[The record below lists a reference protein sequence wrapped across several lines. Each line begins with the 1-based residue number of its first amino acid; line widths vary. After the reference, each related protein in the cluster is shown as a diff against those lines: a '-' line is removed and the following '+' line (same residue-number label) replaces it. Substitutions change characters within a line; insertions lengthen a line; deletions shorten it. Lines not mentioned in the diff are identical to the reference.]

1 MKRTVLALFVSVI
14 LFGGDIALAAKSEC
28 KIARDFVDDITQEH
42 VVVTELEGLS
52 HPVRPKGREMTGF
65 VSAVSRGDDNVL
77 HVNIEHFWSKKTSPT
92 EDDMENS
99 ISVTEGAELLIAMV
113 DGSVVTLHASKA
125 TVGKTTVEQWPKPH
139 SGKSFYLMTKATAHY
154 ALNDATEQ
162 VLTEQDSKA
171 LRMTTETGNRDLR
184 FYGKSFD
191 EISRVIQCAT
201 GVLK

>member
-14 LFGGDIALAAKSEC
+14 LFGGDIALAAKSKC
-28 KIARDFVDDITQEH
+28 KIAQDSVDDFTQEH
-42 VVVTELEGLS
+42 VVVTEWEGLS
-52 HPVRPKGREMTGF
+52 HPVRPGGREMTGF
-65 VSAVSRGDDNVL
+65 VSAATRGDGHYL
-77 HVNIEHFWSKKTSPT
+77 RVNIEHYWSKNTLPT
-92 EDDMENS
+92 EDDMYNS
-99 ISVTEGAELLIAMV
+99 IAVAEGAELLIAMV

-125 TVGKTTVEQWPKPH
+125 TVGNTTVEHRPKPH
-139 SGKSFYLMTKATAHY
+139 SGNSFWLMTKATAHY